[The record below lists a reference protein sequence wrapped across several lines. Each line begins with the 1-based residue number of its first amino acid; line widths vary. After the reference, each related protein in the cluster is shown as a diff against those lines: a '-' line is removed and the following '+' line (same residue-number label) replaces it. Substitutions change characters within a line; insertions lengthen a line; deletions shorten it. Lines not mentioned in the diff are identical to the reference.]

1 VAELVVAELAN
12 ESGLAAES
20 CDGDGDVGWSA
31 SGSLEET
38 RGLGQGDAGDGGD
51 EVDEHLAEADD
62 ETATGGRKSI
72 GGGHG
77 F

>member
-12 ESGLAAES
+12 ESRLAAES
-20 CDGDGDVGWSA
+20 RDGDGDVGGGA
-31 SGSLEET
+31 AGSLEET
-38 RGLGQGDAGDGGD
+38 RGLGEGDAGDGRD

-62 ETATGGRKSI
+62 EAGAGGRKSI